1 MLLVN
6 GDPLEWRDGMT
17 VRDLLKARNFIF
29 PLLIVTVDGNLVQ
42 RRDYDAHLVPDH
54 ADVRVVHLM
63 SGG

>member
-17 VRDLLKARNFIF
+17 VRDLLKARNYIF

-42 RRDYDAHLVPDH
+42 RRDYDTHLVLDH

>member
-1 MLLVN
+1 MVLVN
-6 GDPLEWRDGMT
+6 GDPLEWQVGMT

-29 PLLIVTVDGNLVQ
+29 PLLIVTVDGTLVQ
-42 RRDYDAHLVPDH
+42 RRDYDTHPVHDG